1 MVDSTSHREDRN
13 DTESHE
19 VRFLRQLMPAGWLST
34 GSGHHLV
41 EWRHQLS
48 AFVSQNLS
56 TFSYKMGVRVKV
68 S

>member
-1 MVDSTSHREDRN
+1 MADLTSPREDRN

-19 VRFLRQLMPAGWLST
+19 VRFLGQLMPAGWLST
-34 GSGHHLV
+34 ASGHHIL
-41 EWRHQLS
+41 ERRPQLG

-56 TFSYKMGVRVKV
+56 TFPYKMGVRVKV

>member
-1 MVDSTSHREDRN
+1 MADSTSPREDRN

-19 VRFLRQLMPAGWLST
+19 VRFLGQLMPAGWLST
-34 GSGHHLV
+34 GSGHPLV
-41 EWRHQLS
+41 EWRPRVS

-56 TFSYKMGVRVKV
+56 TFPYKMAVRVKV